1 MEKAIVCCP
10 GNVKLSFLGKGL
22 VVNDVNLVAKEGR
35 VAPSLCSCLGCF
47 LCKFWTDA
55 DELDL
60 MIARPYTSSQDIISL
75 TNRYHGNV
83 PATMAATAQHSY
95 KYNVV
100 QDPDAKNKR
109 GVNACVLPTRPQIG
123 IGSFDI
129 NAATSTPV
137 GLGPLQIAAR

>member
-1 MEKAIVCCP
+1 
-10 GNVKLSFLGKGL
+10 
-22 VVNDVNLVAKEGR
+22 VAKEGL
-35 VAPSLCSCLGCF
+35 VAPPLCSCLGCF

-60 MIARPYTSSQDIISL
+60 MIARPYTSSHDIISL
-75 TNRYHGNV
+75 RNRYHGNV
-83 PATMAATAQHSY
+83 SATMAATAQHSY

-100 QDPDAKNKR
+100 RNSCLEPSPSKCLR
-109 GVNACVLPTRPQIG
+109 CVLPTRPQIG